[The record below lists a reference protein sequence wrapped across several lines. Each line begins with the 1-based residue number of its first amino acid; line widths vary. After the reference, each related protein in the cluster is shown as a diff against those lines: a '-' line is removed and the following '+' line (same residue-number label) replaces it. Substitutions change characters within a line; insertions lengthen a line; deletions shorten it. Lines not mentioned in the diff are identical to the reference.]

1 MSTPREV
8 LAVYTHPV
16 KDYATWRKVFD
27 ASAPLREKMGVIGAE
42 VFQDPKDPNKIIVV
56 DRYPDIGTLERFL
69 ANPAFKEAMSK
80 AGVVGAPTVLVGVAT

>member
-1 MSTPREV
+1 M
-8 LAVYTHPV
+8 AVIIIMRAKF